1 VILALVGQKGGAG
14 KSTIAILVA
23 AELAARGRRVLLVD
37 ADPQGTAR
45 TWGAVRAERG
55 VDGGPS
61 VVAMTGLLHRP
72 EGVPRLASGFDD
84 VVIDCPPRLADV
96 QRSALVVADI
106 AILPCGPTSADTWA
120 LAESL
125 KPIAEVAEL
134 RPLKSAIVLNR
145 VRAGTAAGRGAR
157 EALASA
163 GAPILGTA
171 LGLRQAYAEA
181 VGAGLSVGAYAPRD
195 PAAEELRALANE
207 VAGIAD
213 PAAAGVQ
220 KKARASGGKRG

>member
-14 KSTIAILVA
+14 KSTIAILLA

-72 EGVPRLASGFDD
+72 DGVPRLAAGFED

-96 QRSALVVADI
+96 QRSALVVADV
-106 AILPCGPTSADTWA
+106 ALLPCGPTSADTWA

-125 KPIAEVAEL
+125 RPVAEVAEL
-134 RPLKSAIVLNR
+134 RPLRSAIVLNR

-157 EALASA
+157 DALATV
-163 GAPILGTA
+163 GASVLGVA

-181 VGAGLSVGAYAPRD
+181 VGAGLGVGAYAPRD
-195 PAAEELRALANE
+195 AAAEELRALVRE
-207 VAGIAD
+207 VAEI
-213 PAAAGVQ
+213 AGVDMGGP
-220 KKARASGGKRG
+220 KRRARGGKRG